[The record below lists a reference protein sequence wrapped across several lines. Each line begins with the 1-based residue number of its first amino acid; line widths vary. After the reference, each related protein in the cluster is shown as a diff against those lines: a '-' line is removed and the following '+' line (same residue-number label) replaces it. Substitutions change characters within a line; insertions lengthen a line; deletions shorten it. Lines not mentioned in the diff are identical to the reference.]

1 MSIPKP
7 KNEWDEYDKRM
18 AQLNAKAMNLS
29 YYDLSASEFN
39 QIFTCSS
46 AKEIWDRLDITHEG
60 MNHVKER
67 KISMLV
73 QKYEM
78 FQMKQNETIISIFTC
93 FIDITNCSKNLDRM
107 YINSDNVRK
116 ILRSLPRA

>member
-1 MSIPKP
+1 
-7 KNEWDEYDKRM
+7 
-18 AQLNAKAMNLS
+18 
-29 YYDLSASEFN
+29 
-39 QIFTCSS
+39 
-46 AKEIWDRLDITHEG
+46 

-67 KISMLV
+67 KIGMLV

-107 YINSDNVRK
+107 YINSDNVKK
-116 ILRSLPRA
+116 ILRSLPRIWETKVTAIQEAKDLNTMPLEELLGSLIIHELMM